1 MKRILVMVAS
11 AVLVLGLAG
20 CSDLNDRVDQLESD
34 VLELQSGLK
43 TLQAAV
49 DAKLTVTGV
58 TPTENGS
65 KVNFSD
71 GSFITITDGAKGDKG
86 DKGDQGIQGE
96 KGDKGDQGIQGEK
109 GDKGDQ
115 GNQGE
120 KGDKGDKGDT
130 LIGSITVE
138 DGYAYITLADG
149 TSFYFPVYSPVGAVK
164 SIVFIPEYNDG
175 KGTISKDG
183 LSTLLFEI
191 YPESAVAGLKE
202 ALDKQELTVLINT
215 AEVKTRAEE
224 EEEGEEETAPC
235 EVKFDTENGML
246 YIRDLDLRDT
256 EGTEVAVSIGF
267 EDNFTAICSEYIP
280 MVWESYIEY
289 AGVKYSTRKMKDGK
303 VWMTDNLRYLPEGYT
318 PCDDVTNVTAG
329 VYYPL
334 TLNIAEDGMVF
345 SQYVVKENGY
355 LYQSEV
361 ALGLKVGDIQDE
373 ETAKSLEGTRG
384 ICPEGWHIPT
394 ADDILGLVG
403 KAVTP
408 YETNE
413 NAPYYDKVKKNSS
426 IELLNADG
434 FNFYPCGAVSIA
446 NMNTKKAT
454 LMGYLKSNPGKIS
467 SGYYCGSTCT
477 GATKD
482 KSTGDI
488 TGYQFLAL
496 MPMANNG
503 TANGSKLSH
512 RIAAS
517 VRCVKD

>member
-11 AVLVLGLAG
+11 AALVLGLAG

-34 VLELQSGLK
+34 VQELQDGLK
-43 TLQAAV
+43 TLKAAV

-65 KVNFSD
+65 KVTFSD
-71 GSFITITDGAKGDKG
+71 GSSIDITNGKDGK
-86 DKGDQGIQGE
+86 
-96 KGDKGDQGIQGEK
+96 
-109 GDKGDQ
+109 
-115 GNQGE
+115 N
-120 KGDKGDKGDT
+120 GDT
-130 LIGSITVE
+130 LIGSISVE
-138 DGYAYITLADG
+138 NGYAYITLAEG

-164 SIVFIPEYNDG
+164 SIVFIPEYSDG
-175 KGTISKDG
+175 KGTIDKNG
-183 LSTLLFEI
+183 LADFHFHV
-191 YPESAVAGLKE
+191 YPESALKGLKE
-202 ALDKQELTVLINT
+202 AYDKQELTLLVTTTEI
-215 AEVKTRAEE
+215 KTR
-224 EEEGEEETAPC
+224 EGEEEEVIAP
-235 EVKFDTENGML
+235 VIKFEESAGMFTIEGL
-246 YIRDLDLRDT
+246 SFKED
-256 EGTEVAVSIGF
+256 EGTEIAVSIGF
-267 EDNFTAICSEYIP
+267 EDQFTAVSSEFIP
-280 MVWESYIEY
+280 MVWEGYVEL
-289 AGVKYSTRKMKDGK
+289 AGVRYSTREMKDGK
-303 VWMTDNLRYLPEGYT
+303 VWMTENLRYIPEGYT
-318 PCDDVTNVTAG
+318 PCDDVNNVTAG

-334 TLNIAEDGMVF
+334 TLNTAEDGMVF
-345 SQYVVKENGY
+345 SQNTYIIEEQGY

-373 ETAKSLEGTRG
+373 EKAKSLEGVQG

-394 ADDILGLVG
+394 ADDIMGLVG
-403 KAVTP
+403 KSVTP
-408 YETNE
+408 YVTNE
-413 NAPYYDKVKKNSS
+413 DAPYYDKAKKNATL
-426 IELLNADG
+426 ELLNADG
-434 FNFYPCGAVSIA
+434 FNFHPYGAVTIA
-446 NMNTKKAT
+446 NMSTKKAT